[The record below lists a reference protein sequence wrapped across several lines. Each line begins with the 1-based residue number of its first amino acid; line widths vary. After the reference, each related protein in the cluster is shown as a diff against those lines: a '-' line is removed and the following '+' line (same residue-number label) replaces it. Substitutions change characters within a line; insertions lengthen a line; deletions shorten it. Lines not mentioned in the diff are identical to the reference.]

1 MWSAFNKE
9 VKRHSFAI
17 RMFAYLIAR
26 SYLTIHK
33 QQTKIEELE
42 KEIERLK
49 CWK

>member
-1 MWSAFNKE
+1 MWNAFNQE

-33 QQTKIEELE
+33 QSIRINELE
-42 KEIERLK
+42 KELK
-49 CWK
+49 RMKG